1 MRLRLLSA
9 LNDGVVLVTVDPS
22 VVGTKVPL
30 SLRALGLV
38 QLRLSSFDPDLVL
51 DNKELRVTLSVQG
64 KEEYCILPYLGILS
78 FKKDKP

>member
-1 MRLRLLSA
+1 MKSKLQSA
-9 LNDGVVLVTVDPS
+9 ISDGGVFITVDPS

-30 SLRALGLV
+30 SLRALGLISF
-38 QLRLSSFDPDLVL
+38 RINPFDPDLVL
-51 DNKELRVTLSVQG
+51 DNKELRVTLMVQG